1 MLRNTICSVKS
12 AKIISYSFEMNKVVL
27 LPPGLTTSYSD
38 SIASSRQTYTLSDA
52 ARAQRQNNG
61 LRKRWVNNL
70 KVLSEKLSW
79 KVEESKLVNEIIA
92 YIEQAFTFEQLAE
105 IFSEDYETLI
115 ASRLEKCVE
124 EAVGQV
130 QASCDE
136 SVENLVKEK
145 EKLKEENDRL
155 KEEIKTM
162 VPKKKLQRVNNDNVR
177 LNQEIGKLQRNIVL
191 MKGNIKGKKS

>member
-1 MLRNTICSVKS
+1 
-12 AKIISYSFEMNKVVL
+12 MNKVVL

-92 YIEQAFTFEQLAE
+92 YIEQAFTFEQLAD

-115 ASRLEKCVE
+115 ASRLEKCAE
-124 EAVGQV
+124 EAVRQAK
-130 QASCDE
+130 ASCDE
-136 SVENLVKEK
+136 TIDNLAKEVD
-145 EKLKEENDRL
+145 KLEGENDSLR
-155 KEEIKTM
+155 EEIKNM
-162 VPKKKLQRVNNDNVR
+162 VSKKKLQRVNNDNVR

-191 MKGNIKGKKS
+191 LKGNIKGKKS

>member
-1 MLRNTICSVKS
+1 
-12 AKIISYSFEMNKVVL
+12 MNKVVI
-27 LPPGLTTSYSD
+27 LPPGLTTSNS

-115 ASRLEKCVE
+115 ASRLEKCAE

-130 QASCDE
+130 QATCDADLA
-136 SVENLVKEK
+136 NLVKEK

-162 VPKKKLQRVNNDNVR
+162 VSKKKLQRVNNDNVR